1 MKIDEIGAVGKITK
15 QNATKDAPIGS
26 EFANVKKLGLG
37 SGKPQELHKKARKNS
52 TPNKLFN
59 LGLVES
65 YSKDMDEKW
74 FVDNISK
81 IAKKYNIDPKAALQV
96 WRSEGG
102 MSWQSKFK
110 PKGKKIKTVGGK
122 EASYGPFQLYTGKG
136 GLGAAWEK
144 EFGKKLSTS
153 TSKADVL
160 SQIDYALKTV
170 PKRGWQD
177 FKGAKR
183 IGLDQYSGVNSPN
196 NPMYNKL
203 PKARPDNV
211 SKDMY
216 NPVVKPTK
224 KPNILDP
231 RPLLKTIGDK
241 TGITKDFKSM
251 MKQTKKELPNIEVD
265 KDSFTYKNIV
275 KPAGK
280 AYDYI
285 SKGFTGFMKNMKN
298 DPKFKE
304 IGKRQRELYGPKE
317 DKVTELRIVKPD
329 PKDTLGI
336 PRKNMPQ
343 IKKQDYEEF
352 IEYLQKNGATFKR
365 EEVPAD
371 ELKAMQ
377 AEFSDA
383 GVLKQLKKDIDKNYA
398 GKAIIV
404 SEDDYVLDGH
414 HRWLVAKNTGRD
426 LDVFRVN
433 MPAYELFDLVNEFEK
448 VYYKDITN
456 ERGSIGVPLSSGLTV
471 SIFPHRPLK
480 IKKPTKGK
488 LNYDEARGSCWH
500 GYEQKGFK
508 KKGDRMVPNC
518 VKEDVETEGAVY
530 DLLLETI
537 GAGPFDGGC
546 VVVAQALQR
555 IHGGQV
561 MGLVRKDGIVEHAVV
576 QNGDTMYDF
585 DGPGSV
591 EEVIKRFESNE
602 RTNITDVRPLQK
614 TDLPDAPRDIN
625 VVEKLIPLLK
635 DMVKEDV
642 TQADLNQL
650 EQFADKL
657 FGKVGIDVEFTR
669 HFLDR
674 VNDERNRKPIT
685 PAELTRLFK
694 QEYKRYGKPI
704 AKMGPDKEA
713 VMKDLQTNLNL
724 PFALV
729 YDRQNNELDLIAK
742 TIMRKDDFKTPNKVF
757 AVEDLNT
764 QRGRLEYYLKQPK
777 ISDNTVLHLGNLPKY
792 HDGKDELAELVP
804 ERNGVYALYP
814 DAWEG
819 TFYSLTNK
827 DLNKVT
833 RYKPALVKVPE
844 GSIVADMAIANQFYR
859 TKDDKEKAQLA
870 KAYKESIVQYGDDT
884 SHMKL
889 PEIIMPRL
897 IESVEDM
904 KIQDVIDEDLRDW
917 FKQKW
922 VNIGAKKK
930 GGGHPECGTSGKKSG
945 YAKCVPASKAA
956 RMTKKEKESA
966 VRRKRAAQN
975 KKGRGGKKSG
985 SGKGKKPIR
994 VSTKAKK

>member
-1 MKIDEIGAVGKITK
+1 MKLSEIGAVGKITK

-26 EFANVKKLGLG
+26 EFANVKKLSLG
-37 SGKPQELHKKARKNS
+37 SGKPKELDKKARKNS

-59 LGLVES
+59 LGIAES
-65 YSKDMDEKW
+65 
-74 FVDNISK
+74 
-81 IAKKYNIDPKAALQV
+81 
-96 WRSEGG
+96 
-102 MSWQSKFK
+102 
-110 PKGKKIKTVGGK
+110 
-122 EASYGPFQLYTGKG
+122 
-136 GLGAAWEK
+136 
-144 EFGKKLSTS
+144 
-153 TSKADVL
+153 
-160 SQIDYALKTV
+160 
-170 PKRGWQD
+170 
-177 FKGAKR
+177 
-183 IGLDQYSGVNSPN
+183 
-196 NPMYNKL
+196 
-203 PKARPDNV
+203 
-211 SKDMY
+211 
-216 NPVVKPTK
+216 
-224 KPNILDP
+224 
-231 RPLLKTIGDK
+231 
-241 TGITKDFKSM
+241 
-251 MKQTKKELPNIEVD
+251 
-265 KDSFTYKNIV
+265 
-275 KPAGK
+275 
-280 AYDYI
+280 
-285 SKGFTGFMKNMKN
+285 
-298 DPKFKE
+298 
-304 IGKRQRELYGPKE
+304 
-317 DKVTELRIVKPD
+317 VTELKIMKPD
-329 PKDTLGI
+329 PKDTLGKK
-336 PRKNMPQ
+336 RKNMPQ
-343 IKKQDYEEF
+343 IKKQDYQEF
-352 IEYLQKNGATFKR
+352 IEYLQKNGARFKS
-365 EEVPAD
+365 ETVPAD

-383 GVLKQLKKDIDKNYA
+383 GVIKQLKKNIDKNYA

-414 HRWLVAKNTGRD
+414 HRWLVAKNVGRD

-488 LNYDEARGSCWH
+488 LTYDEARGSCWR
-500 GYEQKGFK
+500 GYQQLGMK
-508 KKGDRMVPNC
+508 KKGNRMVPNC

-591 EEVIKRFESNE
+591 KEVIKRFESNE

-674 VNDERNRKPIT
+674 VNDERNSKPIT

-742 TIMRKDDFKTPNKVF
+742 TIMRKDDFKTQNKVF
-757 AVEDLNT
+757 AVE
-764 QRGRLEYYLKQPK
+764 
-777 ISDNTVLHLGNLPKY
+777 
-792 HDGKDELAELVP
+792 AE
-804 ERNGVYALYP
+804 E
-814 DAWEG
+814 
-819 TFYSLTNK
+819 T
-827 DLNKVT
+827 
-833 RYKPALVKVPE
+833 
-844 GSIVADMAIANQFYR
+844 
-859 TKDDKEKAQLA
+859 
-870 KAYKESIVQYGDDT
+870 
-884 SHMKL
+884 
-889 PEIIMPRL
+889 
-897 IESVEDM
+897 

-930 GGGHPECGTSGKKSG
+930 GGGHPECGTSGKKKG

-956 RMTKKEKESA
+956 SMSKKEKESA

-994 VSTKAKK
+994 VSTKKKK

>member
-1 MKIDEIGAVGKITK
+1 MKLSEIGAVGKITK

-26 EFANVKKLGLG
+26 EFANVKKLSLG
-37 SGKPQELHKKARKNS
+37 SGKPKELDKKARKNS

-59 LGLVES
+59 LGIAES
-65 YSKDMDEKW
+65 
-74 FVDNISK
+74 
-81 IAKKYNIDPKAALQV
+81 
-96 WRSEGG
+96 
-102 MSWQSKFK
+102 
-110 PKGKKIKTVGGK
+110 
-122 EASYGPFQLYTGKG
+122 
-136 GLGAAWEK
+136 
-144 EFGKKLSTS
+144 
-153 TSKADVL
+153 
-160 SQIDYALKTV
+160 
-170 PKRGWQD
+170 
-177 FKGAKR
+177 
-183 IGLDQYSGVNSPN
+183 
-196 NPMYNKL
+196 
-203 PKARPDNV
+203 
-211 SKDMY
+211 
-216 NPVVKPTK
+216 
-224 KPNILDP
+224 
-231 RPLLKTIGDK
+231 
-241 TGITKDFKSM
+241 
-251 MKQTKKELPNIEVD
+251 
-265 KDSFTYKNIV
+265 
-275 KPAGK
+275 
-280 AYDYI
+280 
-285 SKGFTGFMKNMKN
+285 
-298 DPKFKE
+298 
-304 IGKRQRELYGPKE
+304 
-317 DKVTELRIVKPD
+317 VTELKIMKPD
-329 PKDTLGI
+329 PKDTLGKK
-336 PRKNMPQ
+336 RKNMPQ
-343 IKKQDYEEF
+343 IKKQDYQEF
-352 IEYLQKNGATFKR
+352 IEYLQKNGARFKS
-365 EEVPAD
+365 ETVPAD

-383 GVLKQLKKDIDKNYA
+383 GVIKQLKKDIDKNYA

-414 HRWLVAKNTGRD
+414 HRWLVAKNVGRD

-488 LNYDEARGSCWH
+488 LTYDEARGSCWR
-500 GYEQKGFK
+500 GYQQLGMK
-508 KKGDRMVPNC
+508 KKGNRMVPNC

-591 EEVIKRFESNE
+591 KEVIKRFESNE

-674 VNDERNRKPIT
+674 VNDERNSKPIT

-742 TIMRKDDFKTPNKVF
+742 TIMRKDDFKTQNKVF
-757 AVEDLNT
+757 AVE
-764 QRGRLEYYLKQPK
+764 
-777 ISDNTVLHLGNLPKY
+777 
-792 HDGKDELAELVP
+792 AE
-804 ERNGVYALYP
+804 E
-814 DAWEG
+814 
-819 TFYSLTNK
+819 T
-827 DLNKVT
+827 
-833 RYKPALVKVPE
+833 
-844 GSIVADMAIANQFYR
+844 
-859 TKDDKEKAQLA
+859 
-870 KAYKESIVQYGDDT
+870 
-884 SHMKL
+884 
-889 PEIIMPRL
+889 
-897 IESVEDM
+897 

-930 GGGHPECGTSGKKSG
+930 GGGHPECGTSGKKKG

-956 RMTKKEKESA
+956 SMSKKEKESA

-994 VSTKAKK
+994 VSTKKKK

>member
-1 MKIDEIGAVGKITK
+1 MKLSEIGAVGKITK

-37 SGKPQELHKKARKNS
+37 SGKPKELDKKARKNS

-59 LGLVES
+59 LG
-65 YSKDMDEKW
+65 
-74 FVDNISK
+74 
-81 IAKKYNIDPKAALQV
+81 
-96 WRSEGG
+96 
-102 MSWQSKFK
+102 
-110 PKGKKIKTVGGK
+110 
-122 EASYGPFQLYTGKG
+122 
-136 GLGAAWEK
+136 
-144 EFGKKLSTS
+144 
-153 TSKADVL
+153 
-160 SQIDYALKTV
+160 
-170 PKRGWQD
+170 
-177 FKGAKR
+177 
-183 IGLDQYSGVNSPN
+183 
-196 NPMYNKL
+196 
-203 PKARPDNV
+203 
-211 SKDMY
+211 
-216 NPVVKPTK
+216 
-224 KPNILDP
+224 
-231 RPLLKTIGDK
+231 
-241 TGITKDFKSM
+241 
-251 MKQTKKELPNIEVD
+251 
-265 KDSFTYKNIV
+265 
-275 KPAGK
+275 
-280 AYDYI
+280 
-285 SKGFTGFMKNMKN
+285 
-298 DPKFKE
+298 
-304 IGKRQRELYGPKE
+304 IGKS
-317 DKVTELRIVKPD
+317 VTELKIMKPD

-336 PRKNMPQ
+336 KRKDMPQ
-343 IKKQDYEEF
+343 IKKQDYQKF
-352 IEYLQKNGATFKR
+352 IEYLQKNGAKFKS
-365 EEVPAD
+365 ETVPAD

-383 GVLKQLKKDIDKNYA
+383 GVIKQLKKDIDKNYA

-414 HRWLVAKNTGRD
+414 HRWLVAKNVGRD

-488 LNYDEARGSCWH
+488 LNYDEARGSCWR
-500 GYEQKGFK
+500 GYQQLGMK

-518 VKEDVETEGAVY
+518 
-530 DLLLETI
+530 
-537 GAGPFDGGC
+537 
-546 VVVAQALQR
+546 
-555 IHGGQV
+555 
-561 MGLVRKDGIVEHAVV
+561 
-576 QNGDTMYDF
+576 
-585 DGPGSV
+585 
-591 EEVIKRFESNE
+591 
-602 RTNITDVRPLQK
+602 
-614 TDLPDAPRDIN
+614 
-625 VVEKLIPLLK
+625 
-635 DMVKEDV
+635 VKEDV

-757 AVEDLNT
+757 AVE
-764 QRGRLEYYLKQPK
+764 
-777 ISDNTVLHLGNLPKY
+777 
-792 HDGKDELAELVP
+792 
-804 ERNGVYALYP
+804 
-814 DAWEG
+814 
-819 TFYSLTNK
+819 
-827 DLNKVT
+827 
-833 RYKPALVKVPE
+833 
-844 GSIVADMAIANQFYR
+844 
-859 TKDDKEKAQLA
+859 
-870 KAYKESIVQYGDDT
+870 
-884 SHMKL
+884 
-889 PEIIMPRL
+889 
-897 IESVEDM
+897 VEDM

-930 GGGHPECGTSGKKSG
+930 GGGHPECGTSGKKKG

-956 RMTKKEKESA
+956 SMTKKEKESA

-994 VSTKAKK
+994 VSTKTKKKK

>member
-1 MKIDEIGAVGKITK
+1 M
-15 QNATKDAPIGS
+15 
-26 EFANVKKLGLG
+26 
-37 SGKPQELHKKARKNS
+37 
-52 TPNKLFN
+52 
-59 LGLVES
+59 
-65 YSKDMDEKW
+65 
-74 FVDNISK
+74 
-81 IAKKYNIDPKAALQV
+81 
-96 WRSEGG
+96 
-102 MSWQSKFK
+102 
-110 PKGKKIKTVGGK
+110 
-122 EASYGPFQLYTGKG
+122 
-136 GLGAAWEK
+136 
-144 EFGKKLSTS
+144 
-153 TSKADVL
+153 
-160 SQIDYALKTV
+160 
-170 PKRGWQD
+170 
-177 FKGAKR
+177 
-183 IGLDQYSGVNSPN
+183 
-196 NPMYNKL
+196 
-203 PKARPDNV
+203 
-211 SKDMY
+211 
-216 NPVVKPTK
+216 
-224 KPNILDP
+224 
-231 RPLLKTIGDK
+231 
-241 TGITKDFKSM
+241 
-251 MKQTKKELPNIEVD
+251 
-265 KDSFTYKNIV
+265 
-275 KPAGK
+275 
-280 AYDYI
+280 
-285 SKGFTGFMKNMKN
+285 
-298 DPKFKE
+298 
-304 IGKRQRELYGPKE
+304 
-317 DKVTELRIVKPD
+317 
-329 PKDTLGI
+329 
-336 PRKNMPQ
+336 
-343 IKKQDYEEF
+343 
-352 IEYLQKNGATFKR
+352 
-365 EEVPAD
+365 
-371 ELKAMQ
+371 
-377 AEFSDA
+377 
-383 GVLKQLKKDIDKNYA
+383 
-398 GKAIIV
+398 
-404 SEDDYVLDGH
+404 
-414 HRWLVAKNTGRD
+414 
-426 LDVFRVN
+426 FRVN
-433 MPAYELFDLVNEFEK
+433 MPAYALFDLVNEFEK

-508 KKGDRMVPNC
+508 KKGNRMVPNC

-757 AVEDLNT
+757 AVE
-764 QRGRLEYYLKQPK
+764 
-777 ISDNTVLHLGNLPKY
+777 
-792 HDGKDELAELVP
+792 A
-804 ERNGVYALYP
+804 
-814 DAWEG
+814 
-819 TFYSLTNK
+819 
-827 DLNKVT
+827 
-833 RYKPALVKVPE
+833 
-844 GSIVADMAIANQFYR
+844 
-859 TKDDKEKAQLA
+859 
-870 KAYKESIVQYGDDT
+870 
-884 SHMKL
+884 
-889 PEIIMPRL
+889 
-897 IESVEDM
+897 EDM
-904 KIQDVIDEDLRDW
+904 KIEDVIDEDLRDW

>member
-1 MKIDEIGAVGKITK
+1 MKIEEIGAVGKITK

-26 EFANVKKLGLG
+26 EYANVKKLGLG
-37 SGKPQELHKKARKNS
+37 SGKPKELDKKARKNS
-52 TPNKLFN
+52 DPNTLFN
-59 LGLVES
+59 LGLAES
-65 YSKDMDEKW
+65 YGKDMDEKW
-74 FVDNISK
+74 FVDNITK

-183 IGLDQYSGVNSPN
+183 IGLDQYAGVNSPN

-216 NPVVKPTK
+216 NPVVTPTK

-251 MKQTKKELPNIEVD
+251 VKQTKKELPNISVD
-265 KDSFTYKNIV
+265 KDSFTYKNLV

-285 SKGFTGFMKNMKN
+285 SKGFTGFMKDLKN
-298 DPKFKE
+298 SPEYKA
-304 IGKRQRELYGPKE
+304 IGKKQQKLYGPK
-317 DKVTELRIVKPD
+317 DTKVKEFKIVKPD

-336 PRKNMPQ
+336 KRKNMPQ

-352 IEYLQKNGATFKR
+352 IEYLQKNGAKFTR
-365 EEVPAD
+365 ESVPAD

-398 GKAIIV
+398 GKAIII

-414 HRWLVAKNTGRD
+414 HRWLVAKNTGKD

-433 MPAYELFDLVNEFEK
+433 MPAYELFDLVNEFDK
-448 VYYKDITN
+448 TYYKDIH

-508 KKGDRMVPNC
+508 KKGNRMVPNC

-757 AVEDLNT
+757 AVED
-764 QRGRLEYYLKQPK
+764 
-777 ISDNTVLHLGNLPKY
+777 
-792 HDGKDELAELVP
+792 
-804 ERNGVYALYP
+804 
-814 DAWEG
+814 
-819 TFYSLTNK
+819 
-827 DLNKVT
+827 
-833 RYKPALVKVPE
+833 
-844 GSIVADMAIANQFYR
+844 
-859 TKDDKEKAQLA
+859 
-870 KAYKESIVQYGDDT
+870 
-884 SHMKL
+884 
-889 PEIIMPRL
+889 
-897 IESVEDM
+897 
-904 KIQDVIDEDLRDW
+904 VIDEDLRDW

-930 GGGHPECGTSGKKSG
+930 GGGHPECGTSGKKKG

>member
-1 MKIDEIGAVGKITK
+1 MKIEEIGAVGKITK

-37 SGKPQELHKKARKNS
+37 SGKPKELHKKARKNS
-52 TPNKLFN
+52 DPNTLFN
-59 LGLVES
+59 LGLAES
-65 YSKDMDEKW
+65 YSKEMDEKW
-74 FVDNISK
+74 FVDNITK

-216 NPVVKPTK
+216 NPVVTPTK

-251 MKQTKKELPNIEVD
+251 IKQTKKELPNISVD
-265 KDSFTYKNIV
+265 KDSFTYKNLV

-285 SKGFTGFMKNMKN
+285 SKGFTGFMKDLKN
-298 DPKFKE
+298 SPEYKA
-304 IGKRQRELYGPKE
+304 IGKKQQKLYGPK
-317 DKVTELRIVKPD
+317 DTKVKEFKIVKPD

-336 PRKNMPQ
+336 KRKNMPQ

-352 IEYLQKNGATFKR
+352 IEYLQKNGAKFTR
-365 EEVPAD
+365 ESVPAD

-398 GKAIIV
+398 GKAIII

-414 HRWLVAKNTGRD
+414 HRWLVAKNTRRD

-433 MPAYELFDLVNEFEK
+433 MPAYELFDLVNEFDK
-448 VYYKDITN
+448 TYYKDIH

-480 IKKPTKGK
+480 IKKSTKGK
-488 LNYDEARGSCWH
+488 LNY
-500 GYEQKGFK
+500 
-508 KKGDRMVPNC
+508 N
-518 VKEDVETEGAVY
+518 
-530 DLLLETI
+530 
-537 GAGPFDGGC
+537 
-546 VVVAQALQR
+546 
-555 IHGGQV
+555 
-561 MGLVRKDGIVEHAVV
+561 
-576 QNGDTMYDF
+576 
-585 DGPGSV
+585 
-591 EEVIKRFESNE
+591 
-602 RTNITDVRPLQK
+602 
-614 TDLPDAPRDIN
+614 
-625 VVEKLIPLLK
+625 
-635 DMVKEDV
+635 EDV

-674 VNDERNRKPIT
+674 VNDERNNKPIT

-757 AVEDLNT
+757 AVE
-764 QRGRLEYYLKQPK
+764 
-777 ISDNTVLHLGNLPKY
+777 
-792 HDGKDELAELVP
+792 
-804 ERNGVYALYP
+804 
-814 DAWEG
+814 
-819 TFYSLTNK
+819 
-827 DLNKVT
+827 
-833 RYKPALVKVPE
+833 
-844 GSIVADMAIANQFYR
+844 
-859 TKDDKEKAQLA
+859 
-870 KAYKESIVQYGDDT
+870 
-884 SHMKL
+884 
-889 PEIIMPRL
+889 
-897 IESVEDM
+897 
-904 KIQDVIDEDLRDW
+904 DVIDEDLRDW